1 MAKGSVTSCEE
12 RLCPLGGGLDN
23 SSKSDLTVQRVL
35 CMGCLNGS
43 LRGGWGAEGIGGGH
57 FQKIL
62 DSLLRV
68 RSNTQMDPTLGCVGR

>member
-43 LRGGWGAEGIGGGH
+43 LRGGWGAEGIGGGGISRRYSTVS
-57 FQKIL
+57 FECAQ
-62 DSLLRV
+62 
-68 RSNTQMDPTLGCVGR
+68 TLKWTRL